1 MDRTLIDQFAAQA
14 DVPARAIQGLDAA
27 DLLAYPI
34 PGTWSIQQI
43 VVHLLESDLAATHRM
58 RRIAGEDL
66 PLIIAYDET
75 ALAKNLQYDRTDLAL
90 TTDLFAANRRFVSH
104 WLRLLPDETF
114 TRRGVHNQNGFMT
127 LRGLVETYIRHVNG
141 HMEHLR
147 KKRALL
153 GKPLGW

>member
-1 MDRTLIDQFAAQA
+1 MNRSVIDQFEALA
-14 DVPARAIQGLDAA
+14 DVPARAIQGLSAP
-27 DLLAYPI
+27 DLHAFPI

-58 RRIAGEDL
+58 RRIAAEDK

-75 ALAKNLQYDRTDLAL
+75 AMASKLEYHRADLKLVTDIFAL
-90 TTDLFAANRRFVSH
+90 NRKFNAQ
-104 WLRLLPDETF
+104 WLRTLPDEAF
-114 TRRGVHNQNGFMT
+114 ARQGVHNQNGLMT
-127 LRGLVETYIRHVNG
+127 LGGMVELYVWHVNH

-147 KKRALL
+147 KKRQLL